1 MNANSNMRDQM
12 PVDQPEIQATDTG
25 TKSIGANSMEV
36 SLADLNVDSN
46 YARELDE
53 AWVETIVS
61 GWDPDLFRNPLVSRR
76 SDGSLWVV
84 DGQHRV
90 ETAKRLGFDSV
101 HAIVIPI
108 VDVQKEAYLFVTHN
122 SGLE

>member
-1 MNANSNMRDQM
+1 MNAKSNMRDQM
-12 PVDQPEIQATDTG
+12 LADQLEDQAADTRA
-25 TKSIGANSMEV
+25 KSIGANTMEV
-36 SLADLNVDSN
+36 PLADLNVDSN

-90 ETAKRLGFDSV
+90 EAAKRLGFDWV

-108 VDVQKEAYLFVTHN
+108 DDVEKEAYLFVVHN